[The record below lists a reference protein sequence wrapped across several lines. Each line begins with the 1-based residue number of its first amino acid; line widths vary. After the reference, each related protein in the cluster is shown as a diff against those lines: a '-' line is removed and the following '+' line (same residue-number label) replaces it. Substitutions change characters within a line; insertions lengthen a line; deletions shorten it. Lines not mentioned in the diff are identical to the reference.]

1 MRRTRPVSRA
11 LREHVVIRQAGGFEL
26 QPFPINQV
34 IAYLEWSLNRC
45 IFSQFF
51 PNLLLHGG
59 VLEQD
64 GDALIIVGESGAGKS
79 TLSAALCL
87 HGWRLLSDELTII
100 SPTDGSL
107 TGLARPVALK
117 NAAIDLIR
125 SLSRDAHIGPISR
138 DTPKGDVAHMR
149 PPASSVANVGQPAI
163 PACFVFVQFENGA
176 PIRVQQVPKAR
187 AFMSVAQNAAL
198 NYGSLGESGFNTLSR
213 AIDSAVCYDFC
224 YGEIHEAIDFFSS
237 ASWKSTAAH
246 ERAPA

>member
-1 MRRTRPVSRA
+1 LRA
-11 LREHVVIRQAGGFEL
+11 HVVIRQAGGFEL
-26 QPFPINQV
+26 PPFPVNQV

-45 IFSQFF
+45 VFSRFF

-59 VLEQD
+59 VLERD

-87 HGWRLLSDELTII
+87 NGWRLLSDELTII
-100 SPTDGSL
+100 SATDGSL

-117 NAAIDLIR
+117 NAAIDLIK
-125 SLSRDAHIGPISR
+125 SLSEDAHIGPISR

-149 PPASSVANVGQPAI
+149 PPVSSVSNVGQPAK

-198 NYGSLGESGFNTLSR
+198 NYGSLGASGFITLSR
-213 AIDSAVCYDFC
+213 AIDSAVCFDFR
-224 YGEIHEAIDFFSS
+224 YGDIHEAIDFFGSG
-237 ASWKSTAAH
+237 SWKSTAAH
-246 ERAPA
+246 QGTPA

>member
-1 MRRTRPVSRA
+1 M
-11 LREHVVIRQAGGFEL
+11 
-26 QPFPINQV
+26 
-34 IAYLEWSLNRC
+34 IAYLEWGLNRC
-45 IFSQFF
+45 VFSQFF
-51 PNLLLHGG
+51 PDLLLHGG

-117 NAAIDLIR
+117 NAAIDLIK
-125 SLSRDAHIGPISR
+125 SFSPDAHIGPISR
-138 DTPKGDVAHMR
+138 NTPKGDVAHMR
-149 PPASSVANVGQPAI
+149 PPAASVSNVGQPAT
-163 PACFVFVQFENGA
+163 PACFVFVQFETGA
-176 PIRVQQVPKAR
+176 AIQVQPVPKAR

-213 AIDSAVCYDFC
+213 AIDGAVCYDFR
-224 YGEIHEAIDFFSS
+224 YGDIHEAIDFFCSGSWRS
-237 ASWKSTAAH
+237 AAAH
-246 ERAPA
+246 GNTSA